1 MERRAML
8 KGLLVSMPV
17 AAGAAAAASAA
28 YMKDSAS
35 FVKDKTQE
43 TYAALEKRVDELKSQ
58 FDESDKRN
66 KKLIKLALAAAA
78 LSLGIDLGALL

>member
-17 AAGAAAAASAA
+17 VAGAAAAASAA
-28 YMKDSAS
+28 YVKDSAS
-35 FVKDKTQE
+35 YVKDKGQE
-43 TYAALEKRVDELKSQ
+43 TYASLEKRVEELKNR
-58 FDESDKRN
+58 FEESDQRN
-66 KKLIKLALAAAA
+66 KKLIKLALGAAA